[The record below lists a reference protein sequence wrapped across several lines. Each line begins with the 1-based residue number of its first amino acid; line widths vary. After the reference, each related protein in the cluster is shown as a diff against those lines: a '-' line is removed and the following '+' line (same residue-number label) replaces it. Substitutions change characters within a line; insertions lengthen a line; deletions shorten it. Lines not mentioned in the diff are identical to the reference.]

1 MGHLLSPKPTMS
13 GPHILVV
20 CTANI
25 CRSPVGEALLRQQ
38 LQKAGLVDWTVSSA
52 GTWAVAGN
60 QASQFSML
68 LLEERGLDI
77 QLHRSQLVTGSLLQQ
92 CDLVLCMETTH
103 QKEMQKAFPTQR
115 DKIYTLRQIVGE
127 RGSVRDPYG
136 GSRRQY
142 ERMVTEL
149 ELLIEAGFPRIQ
161 TLAWENYEKRGEDG

>member
-1 MGHLLSPKPTMS
+1 MS

-25 CRSPVGEALLRQQ
+25 CRSPVGEALLRER

-52 GTWAVAGN
+52 GTWASAGHP
-60 QASQFSML
+60 ASQFSVIL
-68 LLEERGLDI
+68 LHERGLDI
-77 QLHRSQLVTGSLLQQ
+77 QGHRSQPVTGLLLAP
-92 CDLVLCMETTH
+92 CDLVLCMETAH
-103 QKEMQKAFPTQR
+103 QKELREAFPAHR
-115 DKIYTLRQIVGE
+115 AKIYTLRQIVDE

-149 ELLIEAGFPRIQ
+149 EQLIDAGFPRIQ
-161 TLAWENYEKRGEDG
+161 KLAWENYQKRGEDGSS

>member
-1 MGHLLSPKPTMS
+1 MS

-25 CRSPVGEALLRQQ
+25 CRSPVGEALLREQ
-38 LQKAGLVDWTVSSA
+38 LRQAGLGDWTVSSA
-52 GTWAVAGN
+52 GTRAEGGHP
-60 QASQFSML
+60 ASQFSVIL
-68 LLEERGLDI
+68 SEERGLDI
-77 QLHRSQLVTGSLLQQ
+77 HGHCSQRVNAPLLAQ

-103 QKEMQKAFPTQR
+103 QKDLREGFPAHR
-115 DKIYTLRQIVGE
+115 AKIYTLRQMVHE

-149 ELLIEAGFPRIQ
+149 ELLIDAGFPRIRQ
-161 TLAWENYEKRGEDG
+161 LAWENYQKRGGDGSI

>member
-1 MGHLLSPKPTMS
+1 MS

-38 LQKAGLVDWTVSSA
+38 LHQASLADWTVASA
-52 GTWAVAGN
+52 GTWAVRGN
-60 QASQFSML
+60 PASQFSAL

-77 QLHRSQLVTGSLLQQ
+77 QGHRSQPVTAPLLAR
-92 CDLVLCMETTH
+92 CDLVLCMETAH
-103 QKEMQKAFPTQR
+103 QAELRKTFPAHR
-115 DKIYTLRQIVGE
+115 AKIYTLRQMVAE

-149 ELLIEAGFPRIQ
+149 EQLIEAGFPRIQ
-161 TLAWENYEKRGEDG
+161 QLAWENYQKRGEDGSS